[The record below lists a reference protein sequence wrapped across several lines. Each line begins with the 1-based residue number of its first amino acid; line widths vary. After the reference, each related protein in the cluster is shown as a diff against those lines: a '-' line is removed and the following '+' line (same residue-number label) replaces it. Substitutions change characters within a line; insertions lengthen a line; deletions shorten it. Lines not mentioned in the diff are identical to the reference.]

1 MSKTAID
8 PENAAVRVKLV
19 HLVWTACVMSSALIG
34 WTAWSVDKLNS
45 IETRIAALQ
54 SAQPSYWTT
63 QDQERAGNW
72 LRQDNPG
79 IKVRDVRDSI
89 LARSP

>member
-1 MSKTAID
+1 MSRNAID
-8 PENAAVRVKLV
+8 PESAAVKIKLV
-19 HLVWTACVMSSALIG
+19 HLVWAACILSGSLIT

-63 QDQERAGNW
+63 QDQERIGNW

-79 IKVRDVRDSI
+79 LKVRDVRDSLI
-89 LARSP
+89 ARTP